1 MQVGNQIGDQ
11 GAGSFAGVLPQCPA
25 LSILDLGRNG
35 IGEQGA
41 GRLAEVLVQ
50 CPALARLDLRNN
62 GDRHNAIGA
71 VGSAKLRASWL
82 GLASDLLL

>member
-1 MQVGNQIGDQ
+1 MEQKGLLECLQCRALAHLDISINAIGAD
-11 GAGSFAGVLPQCPA
+11 GT
-25 LSILDLGRNG
+25 
-35 IGEQGA
+35 

-50 CPALARLDLRNN
+50 CPALARLDLRHN